1 MSLRNEL
8 LKELGGWGVKVNG
21 DLRDDTSLIVSGRID
36 SVGLFQLLLWIEEK
50 SGCAIDPA
58 AVDLR
63 REWDSIHAI
72 LGYIER
78 RRAGRTVAEAHDL
91 A

>member
-1 MSLRNEL
+1 MSVAQLRDEL
-8 LKELGGWGVKVNG
+8 VRELGGWGVKVPDG
-21 DLRDDTSLIVSGRID
+21 LRDDTSLIVSGRID

-50 SGCAIDPA
+50 TGGTIDPG

-72 LGYIER
+72 LGFIER
-78 RRAGRTVAEAHDL
+78 RRGEL
-91 A
+91 ANPGGA

>member
-1 MSLRNEL
+1 MAQLREEL
-8 LKELGGWGVKVNG
+8 VRELGGWGVKVPDG
-21 DLRDDTSLIVSGRID
+21 LHDDTSLIVSGKID

-50 SGCAIDPA
+50 TGGTIDPG

-72 LGYIER
+72 LGFIER
-78 RRAGRTVAEAHDL
+78 RRGEL
-91 A
+91 ANPGGA

>member
-1 MSLRNEL
+1 VSLRDEL
-8 LKELGGWGVKVNG
+8 LRELGGWGVKVNG

-50 SGCAIDPA
+50 TGAPSTRGADP
-58 AVDLR
+58 R
-63 REWDSIHAI
+63 REWTAFTPSRF
-72 LGYIER
+72 IER
-78 RRAGRTVAEAHDL
+78 HRAADTREAHDR